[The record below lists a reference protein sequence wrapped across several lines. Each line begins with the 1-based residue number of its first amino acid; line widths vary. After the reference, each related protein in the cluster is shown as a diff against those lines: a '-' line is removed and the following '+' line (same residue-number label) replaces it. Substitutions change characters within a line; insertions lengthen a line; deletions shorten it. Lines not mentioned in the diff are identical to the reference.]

1 MKKLSVIIFLAFL
14 ATIFLLSKC
23 NTENGTTQNA
33 EVKTDSTS
41 VSYAGFK
48 TPEQWG
54 EHIVRIVGCGDCHTP
69 KKMTSTGPEPNM
81 DLALSGH
88 PANMPSPDID
98 RKQIEGKG
106 LAVTNDLTAWV
117 GPWGISYAANITS
130 DSTTGIGNWSLEQFM
145 TCLRKGKYMGL
156 EKARDLLP
164 PMPWQDFQNMT
175 DDELKAVFAYLK
187 STKPIHN
194 IVPQAA
200 APLMAQKQ

>member
-1 MKKLSVIIFLAFL
+1 MAFL

-23 NTENGTTQNA
+23 NTENGPNQNA
-33 EVKTDSTS
+33 EVKMDDT
-41 VSYAGFK
+41 VSYGGYK

-54 EHIVRIVGCGDCHTP
+54 QHIVTIAGCSDCHTP
-69 KKMTSTGPEPNM
+69 KKMTSTGPEPNIE
-81 DLALSGH
+81 LALSGH

-98 RKQIEGKG
+98 RNQIQSKG
-106 LAVTNDLTAWV
+106 LAVTDDLTAWA

-130 DSTTGIGNWSLEQFM
+130 DSTTGIGNWSLEQFI

-156 EKARDLLP
+156 EKARNLLP

-175 DDELKAVFAYLK
+175 DNEMKAVFAYLK

-200 APLMAQKQ
+200 APLMARKH